1 MSSAYELPT
10 WAALPAR
17 ADEGFDR
24 LARTVAEQ
32 LAVPRALV
40 VLVSKGGQVFPGAHG
55 LAEPWATRRSMPLS
69 HSMSQRVAATGSPLV
84 IRDARE
90 HPELADGPAVR
101 EIGVVAYA
109 GVPLWDVHGRPTGV
123 LCAIDVV
130 PRDWTAEEL
139 AALGTHAA
147 EGSRQLQF
155 QAVELAERE
164 ARAAAVR
171 DDTAARTAAEAART
185 AFVLAEAD
193 ADRTRVVARLS
204 AGLLGVQT
212 LPELLSCVDRSVRS
226 PLGAASVLL
235 GVAED
240 GCPEVRVWAVAT
252 GGSPSPEPGA
262 VLELSAAH
270 PLTAAMRERRLVSV
284 GTPAEVQE
292 SFPGARLPRGTET
305 AVAVPLLL
313 GQHTSEA
320 GLLVAWTHRRELDPP
335 VLAVAGDLGRH
346 VGHGLDRVLLREQ
359 RGRLASTP
367 PPVPA
372 RA

>member
-1 MSSAYELPT
+1 VTTAYELST

-32 LAVPRALV
+32 LSVPRALV

-55 LAEPWATRRSMPLS
+55 LPEPWATRRSMPLS

-84 IRDARE
+84 LRDARE
-90 HPELADGPAVR
+90 HPDLVSGPAVR
-101 EIGVVAYA
+101 ELGVVAYA
-109 GVPLWDVHGRPTGV
+109 GVPLWDVRGRPTGV
-123 LCAIDVV
+123 LCAIDVA

-139 AALGTHAA
+139 AALRALAA

-171 DDTAARTAAEAART
+171 DDAAARTAAEAARA
-185 AFVLAEAD
+185 AFVVAEAD

-204 AGLLGVQT
+204 AALLAVQT
-212 LPELLSCVDRSVRS
+212 LPELLRCVDRSVRS
-226 PLGAASVLL
+226 PLGAASVQV
-235 GVAED
+235 GIAED
-240 GCPEVRVWAVAT
+240 DCPEVRVWAVAA
-252 GGSPSPEPGA
+252 GGPASPDPVA
-262 VLELSAAH
+262 VLELAAAH
-270 PLTAAMRERRLVSV
+270 PLTAAMRDRRLVPV
-284 GTPAEVQE
+284 GTPAEVRAT
-292 SFPGARLPRGTET
+292 FPGVRLPRGTQT

-320 GLLVAWTHRRELDPP
+320 GLLVAWSHGRELDPP
-335 VLAVAGDLGRH
+335 LLAVAGDLGRH
-346 VGHGLDRVLLREQ
+346 VGHALDRVLLRDQ
-359 RGRLASTP
+359 RLRLTSTP

-372 RA
+372 PA